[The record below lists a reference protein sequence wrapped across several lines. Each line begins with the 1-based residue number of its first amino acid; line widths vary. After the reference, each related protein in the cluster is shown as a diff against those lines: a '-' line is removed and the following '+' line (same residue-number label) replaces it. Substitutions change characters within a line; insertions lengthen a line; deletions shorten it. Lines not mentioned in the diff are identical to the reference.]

1 MNEKNTQNVIPN
13 VDSKKK
19 EERNVPDLRFKGFVN
34 DWIISNIDNEFLF
47 LNNNSFSRDNLNYNH
62 GLKKNIHYGDILTK
76 YETVKNPIDND
87 VPYINDNIKTSNGL
101 TELISGDIVLA
112 DTAEDYIVG
121 KAIEIYNP
129 NSLKLY
135 SGLHTIAL
143 RPKNK
148 FSIGYLAYYFNSYYH
163 KKRMFPLIQGIKV
176 YSISK
181 SALSTLLIKFPDLE
195 EQEKISRLLI
205 KIDNRI
211 VTQKKII
218 EDLNTLIDSIIDR
231 LFFDNDYNVKL
242 SDVITQSTNRN
253 KNELINCV
261 SSVSNKYGFI
271 KQSEQFE
278 DRDVASDDLTNYKV
292 ITLNDFG
299 YNPARINV
307 GSIARYKNT
316 NNTVVSPMY
325 ICFKC
330 VNNLYPEYLEYYFK
344 SKEFKIHLLRRLE
357 GSVRQC
363 LTFES
368 MQNIPFHL
376 PDLDEQKKNAKIIS
390 VFFKKIQLETSILSK
405 LILQKDYLL
414 SKMFI

>member
-1 MNEKNTQNVIPN
+1 M
-13 VDSKKK
+13 
-19 EERNVPDLRFKGFVN
+19 RFKGFVN
-34 DWIISNIDNEFLF
+34 DWIISNIYNEFSF

-101 TELISGDIVLA
+101 TELISGDIILA

-143 RPKNK
+143 RPKSK

-181 SALSTLLIKFPDLE
+181 SALSTLLIRFPDLE

-211 VTQKKII
+211 FTQKKII
-218 EDLNTLIDSIIDR
+218 EYYQSCMKSIRNILLSAKANIKLGDICEVKKGTQLNSKDFDDNGIYPVINGGINISGYSNNYNSNNMITISEGGNSCGYVNYFKEKFWSGGHNYTLTKKTNFNYDYLFHYLKYKEKDIMLLRVGSGLPNIQKPSIIKFLIYMPNIDIQ
-231 LFFDNDYNVKL
+231 NN
-242 SDVITQSTNRN
+242 ITNILNSVLN
-253 KNELINCV
+253 KINHE
-261 SSVSNKYGFI
+261 K
-271 KQSEQFE
+271 
-278 DRDVASDDLTNYKV
+278 
-292 ITLNDFG
+292 
-299 YNPARINV
+299 
-307 GSIARYKNT
+307 SIL
-316 NNTVVSPMY
+316 
-325 ICFKC
+325 
-330 VNNLYPEYLEYYFK
+330 NLYVKEKEYL
-344 SKEFKIHLLRRLE
+344 L
-357 GSVRQC
+357 
-363 LTFES
+363 
-368 MQNIPFHL
+368 N
-376 PDLDEQKKNAKIIS
+376 
-390 VFFKKIQLETSILSK
+390 K
-405 LILQKDYLL
+405 L
-414 SKMFI
+414 FI